1 MTSPFPGMDPYLE
14 NPSMWRGVHHWF
26 ITASA
31 EQLQPQ
37 LTPRGYYID
46 IESRVWLE
54 SPERSV
60 YPDLSSLIPAE
71 VKSFEKQAATAA
83 TAEVADVPV
92 RIRVIEN
99 EVREDYLQIYEQST
113 NKLITGIEFVSPSNK
128 SNRTARKLY
137 LKKRKELIGV
147 GVNVVEM
154 DLLRGGKP
162 IVRLPASIL
171 ERIPGPY
178 YLVNIVRTAGE
189 EYEFHPIDV
198 RRRLPRVGVPLK
210 PGEPDVVLDLQA
222 ARDRVYEA
230 GAYRNRIDYNRD
242 PVPPL
247 PAALADWSRET
258 VATGG
263 SASAN

>member
-14 NPSMWRGVHHWF
+14 NPNMWRGVHHWF

-37 LTPRGYYID
+37 LTPRGYYVD
-46 IESRVWLE
+46 VESRVWLE

-60 YPDLSSLIPAE
+60 YPDLSLLIPADL
-71 VKSFEKQAATAA
+71 KTFEKQTEKASSS
-83 TAEVADVPV
+83 EVADLPV
-92 RIRVIEN
+92 KIRVVEN
-99 EVREDYLQIYEQST
+99 EVREDYLQIYERST
-113 NKLITGIEFVSPSNK
+113 NKLITGIEFISPSNK

-137 LKKRKELIGV
+137 LKKRKELFEAGI
-147 GVNVVEM
+147 NFVEI
-154 DLLRGGKP
+154 DLLREGKS
-162 IVRLPASIL
+162 IVRLPASIVD
-171 ERIPGPY
+171 RIPRPY
-178 YLVNIVRTAGE
+178 YLVNIIRAEGE

-222 ARDRVYEA
+222 ARDRVYAA
-230 GAYRNRIDYNRD
+230 GAYGDRIDYNRD

-247 PAALADWSRET
+247 PPAYAEWLRET
-258 VATGG
+258 VARGG
-263 SASAN
+263 SAT